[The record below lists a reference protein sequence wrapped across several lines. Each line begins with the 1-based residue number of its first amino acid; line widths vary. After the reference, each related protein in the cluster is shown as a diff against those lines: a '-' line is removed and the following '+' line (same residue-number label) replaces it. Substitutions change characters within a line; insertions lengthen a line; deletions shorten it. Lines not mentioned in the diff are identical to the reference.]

1 MNVTPYLCYEGRC
14 EEALQFYR
22 DKLDAK
28 IDALMRFSEAPPAAD
43 GSAGCGETP
52 AIVTGDKVMHA
63 SFRVGD
69 SMLMASDG
77 QCTGAARFEG
87 IALTIEARDDAHA
100 EQLFAALSD
109 GGQVQMPLE
118 QTFFASRFGMLAD
131 RFGVGWMIISSPSS
145 A

>member
-22 DKLDAK
+22 ERLDAK
-28 IDALMRFSEAPPAAD
+28 IDALMRFSEAPASPD
-43 GSAGCGETP
+43 GSAGCGEMP
-52 AIVTGDKVMHA
+52 ASVTGEKVMHA
-63 SFRVGD
+63 SFRIGD

-77 QCTGAARFEG
+77 RCTGEARFEG
-87 IALTIEARDDAHA
+87 IALTILARDDAHA
-100 EQLFAALSD
+100 EQLFTALAD

-131 RFGVGWMIISSPSS
+131 RFGVGWMIISDP
-145 A
+145 AQA

>member
-22 DKLDAK
+22 ERLDAR
-28 IDALMRFSEAPPAAD
+28 IDALMRFSEAPQSPGA
-43 GSAGCGETP
+43 SAGCGEMPPT
-52 AIVTGDKVMHA
+52 VTGDKVMHA
-63 SFRVGD
+63 SFRIGD

-77 QCTGAARFEG
+77 RCTGAARFEG
-87 IALTIEARDDAHA
+87 IALTIQARDDAHA
-100 EQLFAALSD
+100 EQLFAALAE

-131 RFGVGWMIISSPSS
+131 RFGVGWMIISDPVQG
-145 A
+145 

>member
-14 EEALQFYR
+14 EEALEFYR
-22 DKLDAK
+22 ARLDAK
-28 IDALMRFSEAPPAAD
+28 IDALMRFREAPESPEASSGCAEMPA
-43 GSAGCGETP
+43 T
-52 AIVTGDKVMHA
+52 VTGDKVMHA
-63 SFRVGD
+63 SFRIGD

-77 QCTGAARFEG
+77 RCTGEPRFEG
-87 IALTIEARDDAHA
+87 IALTIQAHDDAHA
-100 EQLFAALSD
+100 EQLFAALSE

-131 RFGVGWMIISSPSS
+131 RFGVGWMIISSPSQ